1 MLTVL
6 HEARKGPWTPDWLGE
21 SASRKPGG
29 GVGGAFGFRRGRGH
43 RDPRRFFSGT
53 ARRHHLFLKKRWWGR
68 TFPQAQ
74 LAKSSRPRPRREPL
88 AVSRITLPAR
98 GETPLSG
105 DCGKTI
111 PQTAFGGQLPL
122 HKGAFYGAAAP
133 RIEKSLDRTIKAFLW
148 QREKDSNRLD
158 AGSGNPAAV
167 AAIHEVRVRTL
178 APKPDG
184 KRSSDQR
191 SELLPGSER
200 RIRTLTNRVR
210 VCRAT
215 LTQSR

>member
-1 MLTVL
+1 MV
-6 HEARKGPWTPDWLGE
+6 GPNVPA
-21 SASRKPGG
+21 SAACEKLSSPPAAGT
-29 GVGGAFGFRRGRGH
+29 
-43 RDPRRFFSGT
+43 PRREQDY
-53 ARRHHLFLKKRWWGR
+53 A
-68 TFPQAQ
+68 
-74 LAKSSRPRPRREPL
+74 PRPRREPL

-167 AAIHEVRVRTL
+167 AAIHEVRVRIL

-184 KRSSDQR
+184 EKK
-191 SELLPGSER
+191 P
-200 RIRTLTNRVR
+200 
-210 VCRAT
+210 
-215 LTQSR
+215 